1 MDLEPGPF
9 ARKDEWRLNQGA
21 WTTCGREPRFGLEL
35 ARARAERALQDMPF
49 DAFEVH
55 WRVVEWL
62 LAAGTVDALDLA
74 AMVAQLMAVQY
85 EATEEGRRR
94 REISAYVPPDYLD
107 ASGTQCESWIVRRPH
122 DPAQASR
129 QIWQPVMA
137 EMEIPGMGWP
147 LDRQG
152 ALVLINQL
160 RAGLLL
166 ERVDMDDKQ
175 LVAAL
180 RGLMNG
186 IASVLGESAADRRW
200 LAN

>member
-1 MDLEPGPF
+1 MDLEPLPF
-9 ARKDEWRLNQGA
+9 ARKEEWRLNQGA
-21 WTTCGREPRFGLEL
+21 WTTCGREPRFDLEL

-55 WRVVEWL
+55 WRVVESL

-74 AMVAQLMAVQY
+74 AMVAQLMTVQY

-94 REISAYVPPDYLD
+94 RENNAYVPPGYLD
-107 ASGTQCESWIVRRPH
+107 ASGRQCDAWIVRRPH
-122 DPAQASR
+122 DPAPASP
-129 QIWQPVMA
+129 QIRKPVMA
-137 EMEIPGMGWP
+137 EMEIPDIGLPW
-147 LDRQG
+147 DRQG

-166 ERVDMDDKQ
+166 ERVDMDDEQ

-180 RGLMNG
+180 RGVMNG